1 MKFWHFVLR
10 CLLVGALA
18 FVAGMGV
25 SFFFNLIVHGS
36 AMVAWG
42 ATLRLAVVLGLVIPL
57 SEWIKICNK
66 EKE

>member
-18 FVAGMGV
+18 FVAGMAV
-25 SFFFNLIVHGS
+25 SFFFNLIVYGS
-36 AMVAWG
+36 AIVAWG
-42 ATLRLAVVLGLVIPL
+42 TTLRLAVVLGLVIPL